1 MILRIEHLGIAVA
14 NSAASEDVFSRLL
27 GKSAYKTEE
36 VPAEGVQ
43 TTFFAVGDT
52 KLELIADILPS
63 KLVRKFVAK
72 RGEGMHHVALE
83 VDDITSEIER
93 LKAEGFVFINDTPR
107 AGADNKLIC
116 FLHPK
121 STNGVLVELCQE
133 MSPATK

>member
-14 NSAASEDVFSRLL
+14 DSAASEDMFARLL
-27 GKSAYKTEE
+27 GKSAYKTEA
-36 VPAEGVQ
+36 VPSEGVQ

-52 KLELIADILPS
+52 KLELIADILPGE
-63 KLVRKFVAK
+63 LVHKFIVK

-83 VDDITSEIER
+83 VDDIVAEIER
-93 LKAEGFVFINDTPR
+93 LKAEGFVFISDTPR

-116 FLHPK
+116 FLHPR

-133 MSPATK
+133 VN